1 MVGPQQTTGLIGQKW
16 KTGNG
21 FELTGTNRPTQ
32 TTTPPHTTHTACV
45 GSPGGEQH
53 SKRERPLYG
62 PHPTQPPTT
71 HHQRACV
78 GVGRQP
84 DNRIT
89 GTLTHCPCS
98 RLGGHSDRE
107 TPGPIPNPEAKP
119 DSADGT
125 APARVRESRTPPSTH
140 HTAGPGTANNSGPGP
155 TACLGVDEGPRHH
168 PVLQVV
174 TSRRLGSL
182 MDLLLEGFDDAGN
195 GFVGGLPVVGGECQQ
210 KGPPIPGKR
219 RRYDCLH
226 LLRGN
231 ASGC

>member
-45 GSPGGEQH
+45 GSPGVST
-53 SKRERPLYG
+53 SKHAQSVHYTV
-62 PHPTQPPTT
+62 HTQPNHQHT
-71 HHQRACV
+71 HHQRACAC
-78 GVGRQP
+78 VGRQP

-140 HTAGPGTANNSGPGP
+140 HRRAHEITTISWALLSFAP
-155 TACLGVDEGPRHH
+155 TAHRCMRVGAPDDLTQGHLTVHHCLCD
-168 PVLQVV
+168 
-174 TSRRLGSL
+174 
-182 MDLLLEGFDDAGN
+182 
-195 GFVGGLPVVGGECQQ
+195 
-210 KGPPIPGKR
+210 
-219 RRYDCLH
+219 
-226 LLRGN
+226 
-231 ASGC
+231 

>member
-21 FELTGTNRPTQ
+21 LELTGTNRPTQ

-45 GSPGGEQH
+45 GSPGVST
-53 SKRERPLYG
+53 SKHAQGVHYTV
-62 PHPTQPPTT
+62 HTQPNHQPHTQHT
-71 HHQRACV
+71 HACV

-140 HTAGPGTANNSGPGP
+140 HTF
-155 TACLGVDEGPRHH
+155 GPRGAPQGAPPGAEPVAALKTTPPRRNPSRGRIVPACTRNH
-168 PVLQVV
+168 PQHPQPDGTL
-174 TSRRLGSL
+174 
-182 MDLLLEGFDDAGN
+182 
-195 GFVGGLPVVGGECQQ
+195 
-210 KGPPIPGKR
+210 
-219 RRYDCLH
+219 LH
-226 LLRGN
+226 LRPRG
-231 ASGC
+231 ARTELTAGYETVHHCLCDS

>member
-32 TTTPPHTTHTACV
+32 TTPPHPPQDGAWDEGNNGKHQSVHYTVH
-45 GSPGGEQH
+45 
-53 SKRERPLYG
+53 
-62 PHPTQPPTT
+62 TQPNHQPHTQHT
-71 HHQRACV
+71 HACV

-89 GTLTHCPCS
+89 GTLTHCPRS

-140 HTAGPGTANNSGPGP
+140 HTVGPEPLYAVPG
-155 TACLGVDEGPRHH
+155 
-168 PVLQVV
+168 Q
-174 TSRRLGSL
+174 
-182 MDLLLEGFDDAGN
+182 LLVWVSVKALYIT
-195 GFVGGLPVVGGECQQ
+195 LCC
-210 KGPPIPGKR
+210 R
-219 RRYDCLH
+219 W
-226 LLRGN
+226 
-231 ASGC
+231 

>member
-1 MVGPQQTTGLIGQKW
+1 MVSTVSRVCVHYTVH
-16 KTGNG
+16 
-21 FELTGTNRPTQ
+21 TQ
-32 TTTPPHTTHTACV
+32 PDHQPHTQRV
-45 GSPGGEQH
+45 VSG
-53 SKRERPLYG
+53 
-62 PHPTQPPTT
+62 QP
-71 HHQRACV
+71 
-78 GVGRQP
+78 RQP

-89 GTLTHCPCS
+89 LTTTTDNGPRTARTVVS
-98 RLGGHSDRE
+98 VVTATGKR
-107 TPGPIPNPEAKP
+107 PAPIPNPEAKP

-182 MDLLLEGFDDAGN
+182 MDLLLEGFDDAGD

>member
-21 FELTGTNRPTQ
+21 CELTGTNRPTQ
-32 TTTPPHTTHTACV
+32 TTTPPSTHHT
-45 GSPGGEQH
+45 H
-53 SKRERPLYG
+53 SVRGWGVSTSKHAQGVHYTV
-62 PHPTQPPTT
+62 HTQPNHQPHTQHT
-71 HHQRACV
+71 HACV

-140 HTAGPGTANNSGPGP
+140 VKPGPRGTPPRSTPLGAGSFLPAPGTSSIEPWRKLRQGCVLARSDI
-155 TACLGVDEGPRHH
+155 GVRNGAP
-168 PVLQVV
+168 L
-174 TSRRLGSL
+174 SL
-182 MDLLLEGFDDAGN
+182 
-195 GFVGGLPVVGGECQQ
+195 
-210 KGPPIPGKR
+210 
-219 RRYDCLH
+219 
-226 LLRGN
+226 
-231 ASGC
+231 

>member
-21 FELTGTNRPTQ
+21 LELTGTNRPTQ
-32 TTTPPHTTHTACV
+32 TTTPPNTHHTPSV
-45 GSPGGEQH
+45 RGKPGGERYGKSEASTIRSTPNPVHQPHTQH
-53 SKRERPLYG
+53 
-62 PHPTQPPTT
+62 T
-71 HHQRACV
+71 RACAC
-78 GVGRQP
+78 VGRQP

-140 HTAGPGTANNSGPGP
+140 HTF
-155 TACLGVDEGPRHH
+155 GPRGAPQGAPPGAEPVAALKTTPPRRNPSRGPARSSLHQEPH
-168 PVLQVV
+168 P
-174 TSRRLGSL
+174 
-182 MDLLLEGFDDAGN
+182 N
-195 GFVGGLPVVGGECQQ
+195 
-210 KGPPIPGKR
+210 IPNQMA
-219 RRYDCLH
+219 H
-226 LLRGN
+226 F
-231 ASGC
+231 SI